1 MNYVDEL
8 ILWRREEKR
17 KEQYSTLEEGVYMN
31 GETLTFGRKD
41 ILGVMEIM
49 LPDEWKQMPEK
60 FAKIKYPSEFRPG
73 IIKCQGFI
81 FLISEENTIQYQ
93 PSAGYISLK
102 FRLIKVEELTD
113 YVRYQWDFVLDGR
126 LRREQGEIELCRFKL
141 KEGAALRTDY
151 KDFYDIQT
159 EYDTVNLADATWSS
173 PGGHTLSK
181 EITDFFAKKVLEC
194 GCAQEGDVQFAYFL
208 LQSKEAVNYPILMD
222 YIARK
227 SWGKKQG
234 WGMAKEETPG
244 RDDGGAVDCVEVFG
258 MLAEILDGIRHG
270 GGWKGRRE
278 TEGEEG
284 MIVWE

>member
-1 MNYVDEL
+1 MEHEHIYPVFGQGRIMKKELLLALREYSYEALQLQYKNYPDGIISGCGMRVEHDGEAAH
-8 ILWRREEKR
+8 
-17 KEQYSTLEEGVYMN
+17 TLH
-31 GETLTFGRKD
+31 
-41 ILGVMEIM
+41 IM
-49 LPDEWKQMPEK
+49 
-60 FAKIKYPSEFRPG
+60 PG

-81 FLISEENTIQYQ
+81 FLIPQENTIQYQ

-227 SWGKKQG
+227 SRGKKQG

>member
-1 MNYVDEL
+1 MEHEHIYPVFGQGRIMKKELLLALREYSYEALQLQYKNYPDGIISGCGMRVEHDGEAAH
-8 ILWRREEKR
+8 
-17 KEQYSTLEEGVYMN
+17 TLH
-31 GETLTFGRKD
+31 
-41 ILGVMEIM
+41 IM
-49 LPDEWKQMPEK
+49 
-60 FAKIKYPSEFRPG
+60 PG

-227 SWGKKQG
+227 SRGKKQG

>member
-1 MNYVDEL
+1 MEHEHIYPAFGQGRIMKKELLLALREYSYEALQLQYKNYPDGIISGCGVRVEHDDAAAH
-8 ILWRREEKR
+8 
-17 KEQYSTLEEGVYMN
+17 TLH
-31 GETLTFGRKD
+31 
-41 ILGVMEIM
+41 IM
-49 LPDEWKQMPEK
+49 
-60 FAKIKYPSEFRPG
+60 PG

-81 FLISEENTIQYQ
+81 FLIPQENTIQYQ
-93 PSAGYISLK
+93 PSAGYTSLK

-173 PGGHTLSK
+173 PGGYTLSK

-227 SWGKKQG
+227 SRGKKQG

-244 RDDGGAVDCVEVFG
+244 RDDGGAIDCVEVFG

-270 GGWKGRRE
+270 GGGKEEGRRR
-278 TEGEEG
+278 GRRG
-284 MIVWE
+284 

>member
-1 MNYVDEL
+1 MEHEHIYPVFGQGRIMKKELLLALREYSYEALQLQYKNYPDGIISGCGMRVEHDGEAAH
-8 ILWRREEKR
+8 
-17 KEQYSTLEEGVYMN
+17 TLH
-31 GETLTFGRKD
+31 
-41 ILGVMEIM
+41 IM
-49 LPDEWKQMPEK
+49 
-60 FAKIKYPSEFRPG
+60 PG

-81 FLISEENTIQYQ
+81 FLIPQENTIQYQ
-93 PSAGYISLK
+93 PSAGYTSLK

-208 LQSKEAVNYPILMD
+208 LQSKEAINYPILMD

-227 SWGKKQG
+227 SRGKKQG

>member
-1 MNYVDEL
+1 M
-8 ILWRREEKR
+8 
-17 KEQYSTLEEGVYMN
+17 
-31 GETLTFGRKD
+31 
-41 ILGVMEIM
+41 
-49 LPDEWKQMPEK
+49 
-60 FAKIKYPSEFRPG
+60 
-73 IIKCQGFI
+73 
-81 FLISEENTIQYQ
+81 
-93 PSAGYISLK
+93 
-102 FRLIKVEELTD
+102 IKVEELTD

-227 SWGKKQG
+227 SRGKKQG